1 MATFTEADRK
11 KLEALKEKERKA
23 KQEARNEA
31 KRNDTICKKL
41 FGMTAKQVKD
51 KLENP
56 TETKDYWQEY
66 YELKQMVERLM
77 KVMGKDFYDFTQY
90 VEHREQMAHERET
103 KSDSIL

>member
-11 KLEALKEKERKA
+11 KLEALKEKERQA

-56 TETKDYWQEY
+56 TKEKDWWDEY
-66 YELKQMVERLM
+66 YSLKTKVERLM
-77 KVMGKDFYDFTQY
+77 AVMGKSFDDFEQY
-90 VEHREQMAHERET
+90 VEHREQMAHDRET
-103 KSDSIL
+103 KSDTIL